1 MLRCLAGEWTSTR
14 SAIET
19 SGDGGKGLRTN
30 SKDITLTAVFAALY
44 VVINVLQMFTVGN
57 PTIYGPIQ
65 LRIADCLIT
74 LAALI
79 GLPVIGGVTLG
90 CFVTNLFY
98 FLGIQDVIFGPV
110 ANLVAAVI
118 IFKLR
123 KHCLVGSVLGATSI
137 GLIVGIYLSTVFGF
151 QPAMIA
157 AILPAWLAMI
167 VSMVISS
174 LITVVGIGLPLL
186 LALSRANPTKS
197 KDLIQI

>member
-1 MLRCLAGEWTSTR
+1 VAGEWTSTC

-19 SGDGGKGLRTN
+19 PGDGGKCLRTN
-30 SKDITLTAVFAALY
+30 SEDITLTAVFAALY

-65 LRIADCLIT
+65 LRVADCLIT
-74 LAALI
+74 LAALM
-79 GLPVIGGVTLG
+79 GWPVIGGVTLG
-90 CFVTNLFY
+90 CFATNLYY

-110 ANLVAAVI
+110 ANLVAAAI

-123 KHCLVGSVLGATSI
+123 KHCFVGSVIGATLI
-137 GLIVGIYLSTVFGF
+137 GLIVGSYLSIVFGF
-151 QPAMIA
+151 QPAVISDTM
-157 AILPAWLAMI
+157 PVWLAMI

-174 LITVVGIGLPLL
+174 LIAVVGIGLPLL

-197 KDLIQI
+197 EYSIRI

>member
-1 MLRCLAGEWTSTR
+1 M
-14 SAIET
+14 
-19 SGDGGKGLRTN
+19 
-30 SKDITLTAVFAALY
+30 
-44 VVINVLQMFTVGN
+44 
-57 PTIYGPIQ
+57 
-65 LRIADCLIT
+65 
-74 LAALI
+74 

-110 ANLVAAVI
+110 ANLVAAII

-123 KHCLVGSVLGATSI
+123 KHCFVGSVLGATSI

-157 AILPAWLAMI
+157 AILPAWLAMV

-197 KDLIQI
+197 KDLIRI